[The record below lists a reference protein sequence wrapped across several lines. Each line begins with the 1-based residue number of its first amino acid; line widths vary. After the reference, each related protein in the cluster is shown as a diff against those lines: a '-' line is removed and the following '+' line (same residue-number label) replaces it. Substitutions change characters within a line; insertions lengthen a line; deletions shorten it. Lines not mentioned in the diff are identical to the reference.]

1 MAFFALATPLHL
13 YLCDVVNIFIC
24 TSTPLVGSPMPRAAA
39 MVSPMTIIKK
49 DTTMTGFKF
58 LGAIF
63 VCTLLYGC
71 GSGTTEPT
79 DNDEFFVIPDLDRV
93 SEDDPFDSERLM
105 VVQIQL
111 PENDYQTLANEGR
124 SLADVYRSCPRE
136 DFEYTEFNAKVSI
149 DGEELDNVI
158 IRKKGFLGS
167 LSTTKPSFKFD
178 FDEAV
183 EGRRFK
189 GLKRMTLN
197 NNRQDATNVR
207 QCLAYQM
214 YNQAGIKA
222 PRCSLAR
229 VYVNGEDLGVYTHVE
244 SIKKPFLERVFG
256 NDEGNLYEAQ
266 NADFG
271 IHLNQRFELKTN
283 KTENNRSD
291 LDAVANALDLPDD
304 ENFLATLD
312 TLVDMDAFYTQW
324 AMDTILGSWDSAMG
338 NNNNFYIYNHP
349 DNNKFYYIPWG
360 TDAAFTGGD
369 DEFKANIGPLY
380 HNSRITKRL
389 FSIETKREEY
399 YTRINELLAALWVE
413 QDILDYIDEV
423 QALTDAPDDAVTALK
438 AFVSGSE
445 PEYADKL
452 STNLD
457 EDLPTRLASAMA
469 TDATNQED
477 NTLKDIARDCDN
489 FEVSTTSITA
499 NFSENSGQQSG
510 TFAFTRQN
518 GNQIT
523 ANITFVPT
531 DSILYT
537 LNTFKGPEAT
547 YGISLVGVDQA
558 QAFAGVP
565 ADEIDVYV
573 LHLSVDSPAF
583 KTGKTDFHGFS
594 TFAFLYK
601 FISEGNLILMAASDD
616 GGITFDNVGDGTN
629 SLLSGSVSGTLGH
642 LK

>member
-1 MAFFALATPLHL
+1 MA
-13 YLCDVVNIFIC
+13 
-24 TSTPLVGSPMPRAAA
+24 
-39 MVSPMTIIKK
+39 
-49 DTTMTGFKF
+49 GFKF
-58 LGAIF
+58 LGAILA
-63 VCTLLYGC
+63 CSILYGC
-71 GSGTTEPT
+71 GSGSTEPS
-79 DNDEFFVIPDLDRV
+79 DKNDFSGDQLPPPSTEPPVPFFTPSDLDSV
-93 SEDDPFDSERLM
+93 SEDPFDPERLM

-111 PENDYQTLANEGR
+111 PQNYVQILSNEGR

-149 DGEELDNVI
+149 DGEELDDVI

-167 LSTTKPSFKFD
+167 LSATKPSFKFD

-214 YNQAGIKA
+214 YGQAGIKV

-229 VYVNGEDLGVYTHVE
+229 VYVNGEDLGVYSHVE

-256 NDEGNLYEAQ
+256 NDEGNLYESQ
-266 NADFG
+266 VADFG
-271 IHLNQRFELKTN
+271 THLNEKFEKKTN
-283 KTENNRSD
+283 KTENDRSD
-291 LDAVANALDLPDD
+291 LDAVANALDLPND
-304 ENFLATLD
+304 ENFLATIE

-324 AMDTILGSWDSAMG
+324 AMDAILGNWDSAMG

-360 TDAAFTGGD
+360 TDTAFTGGD

-380 HNSRITKRL
+380 KSSRITTRL
-389 FSIETKREEY
+389 FSIESERAKY
-399 YTRINELLAALWVE
+399 YARINELLEDIWVE
-413 QDILDYIDEV
+413 KDILDYIDNI

-445 PEYADKL
+445 PEYRDKL

-469 TDATNQED
+469 TNAANQVD
-477 NTLKDIARDCDN
+477 NTLNDEPRDCDN
-489 FEVSTTSITA
+489 FEVSTTSIKA
-499 NFSENSGQQSG
+499 NFSADSGQDSG
-510 TFAFTRQN
+510 TFTFTRRDNTQV
-518 GNQIT
+518 T
-523 ANITFVPT
+523 ANITVIPD
-531 DSILYT
+531 DSILYKFD
-537 LNTFKGPEAT
+537 TFKGPAGT
-547 YGISLVGVDQA
+547 HGISLVGVDNTQ
-558 QAFAGVP
+558 FFEP
-565 ADEIDVYV
+565 NPDVYV
-573 LHLSVDSPAF
+573 LHLGIDSAAF
-583 KTGKTDFHGFS
+583 KTGETDFHGFS

-601 FISEGNLILMAASDD
+601 FISEGNLILIATSDD
-616 GGITFDNVGDGTN
+616 GGITLNHIGDGTN